1 MRRVLFGAVVAVIA
15 VSVAGCGS
23 DSSKS
28 SDASQSAAPATT
40 TAASAT
46 TTPAA
51 PTPTT
56 TGAPLVMPAGCL
68 AAPDQLLA
76 TINASFNDSAEQ
88 LIDAWAVQGLKDVTY
103 IGGNI
108 FAGEKRVS
116 SGDVWAAKGG
126 AIYSLSGDARK
137 RTSLPDGRK
146 ILDISAGD
154 DDGAKVAEC
163 VSVAVRIRNTGPR

>member
-1 MRRVLFGAVVAVIA
+1 
-15 VSVAGCGS
+15 
-23 DSSKS
+23 
-28 SDASQSAAPATT
+28 
-40 TAASAT
+40 
-46 TTPAA
+46 
-51 PTPTT
+51 
-56 TGAPLVMPAGCL
+56 MPAGCN
-68 AAPDQLLA
+68 AAPDNLLA

-88 LIDAWAVQGLKDVTY
+88 LVDAWAVSGQKDVTY

-126 AIYSLSGDARK
+126 AIYSLSSDARK

-154 DDGAKVAEC
+154 EYGAKVVDC
-163 VSVAVRIRNTGPR
+163 VTVAVRIRNTGPR